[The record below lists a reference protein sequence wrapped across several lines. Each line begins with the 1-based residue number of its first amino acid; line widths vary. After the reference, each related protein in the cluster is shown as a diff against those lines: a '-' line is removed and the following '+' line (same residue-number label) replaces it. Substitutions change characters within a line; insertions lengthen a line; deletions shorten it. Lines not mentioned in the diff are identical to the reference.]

1 VVGGNGNGPDCWP
14 GKRFH
19 SCLVRSVMVMV
30 VWVSMIK
37 VCSNFGL
44 LVVEM
49 VQNLVKLCV
58 EMVVEFLVVVVRKF
72 KVGTVW

>member
-1 VVGGNGNGPDCWP
+1 
-14 GKRFH
+14 
-19 SCLVRSVMVMV
+19 MIVMV

-37 VCSNFGL
+37 VCSNFEL

-49 VQNLVKLCV
+49 VQNLVKLCA

-72 KVGTVW
+72 EIGTMVRSLVDSVM

>member
-1 VVGGNGNGPDCWP
+1 
-14 GKRFH
+14 
-19 SCLVRSVMVMV
+19 MVMV

-37 VCSNFGL
+37 ICSNFGL

-49 VQNLVKLCV
+49 VQNLVKLRV

>member
-1 VVGGNGNGPDCWP
+1 
-14 GKRFH
+14 
-19 SCLVRSVMVMV
+19 
-30 VWVSMIK
+30 MIK
-37 VCSNFGL
+37 VCSNFEL

>member
-1 VVGGNGNGPDCWP
+1 
-14 GKRFH
+14 
-19 SCLVRSVMVMV
+19 MIVMV

-37 VCSNFGL
+37 VCSNFEL

-49 VQNLVKLCV
+49 VQNLVKLCA

-72 KVGTVW
+72 EIGTMVKSLVDSVM

>member
-1 VVGGNGNGPDCWP
+1 
-14 GKRFH
+14 
-19 SCLVRSVMVMV
+19 MVMV

-44 LVVEM
+44 LVVEI
-49 VQNLVKLCV
+49 VQNLVKLRV

-72 KVGTVW
+72 EVGTMVKSSVDLVGVEKKK